1 MRRGTKQLRVILRYK
16 HGGGLAICWGHYK
29 VRLSSVDNVQLFSG
43 IILMMAQLSMRQYCS
58 VLSSWIPLAD

>member
-43 IILMMAQLSMRQYCS
+43 IIPDDGTVINETIL
-58 VLSSWIPLAD
+58 